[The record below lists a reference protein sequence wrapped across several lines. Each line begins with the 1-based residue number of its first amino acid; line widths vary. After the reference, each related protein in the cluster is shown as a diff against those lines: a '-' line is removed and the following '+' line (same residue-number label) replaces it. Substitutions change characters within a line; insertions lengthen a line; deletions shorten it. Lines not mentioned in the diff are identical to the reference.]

1 MVELSCCEDPNNEQ
15 ELHMT
20 EKRFGNLAHNAR
32 LRVGV
37 ALGALAA
44 TGAIGTGIAIAESP
58 PASAAPV
65 SSHIVSHDTG
75 TLGATESRTPGAAV
89 DPAGGPQDQSGANV
103 QDQSGG
109 NVGGADVGG
118 SN

>member
-1 MVELSCCEDPNNEQ
+1 MLQGPNNEQ

-37 ALGALAA
+37 ALGTLAA
-44 TGAIGTGIAIAESP
+44 MGAIGTGIAIAESQS
-58 PASAAPV
+58 ASASPV

-75 TLGATESRTPGAAV
+75 TLGATESPTAGAEA
-89 DPAGGPQDQSGANV
+89 DLPGGPQDQSGANV
-103 QDQSGG
+103 QDQSGA

-118 SN
+118 GN